1 MCVGVHLLG
10 SCWFLGS
17 CWVSVG
23 CWVPFGFSCGLLEL
37 FFGHRGPL
45 IGFLFVIGFL
55 LGFSG
60 SVGSH
65 RLSMGHGG
73 PPFISSPPKYPL
85 RAPEPS
91 EEPEAEWEASER
103 ERLRDLEER
112 DAFAERLRRRDRD
125 RTRNVLTRPDA
136 KVLGGGLGD
145 IWGPWVGFE
154 GFVVGI
160 GSPGWDFGV
169 LGWDL
174 RGLWLG
180 LGLLDGISGSQL
192 GLRGS

>member
-1 MCVGVHLLG
+1 
-10 SCWFLGS
+10 
-17 CWVSVG
+17 
-23 CWVPFGFSCGLLEL
+23 
-37 FFGHRGPL
+37 
-45 IGFLFVIGFL
+45 
-55 LGFSG
+55 
-60 SVGSH
+60 
-65 RLSMGHGG
+65 MGHGG

-136 KVLGGGLGD
+136 KVLGGG
-145 IWGPWVGFE
+145 WGT
-154 GFVVGI
+154 
-160 GSPGWDFGV
+160 FGV
-169 LGWDL
+169 PGWDL

-180 LGLLDGISGSQL
+180 LGLLDGISGSL
-192 GLRGS
+192 GGI